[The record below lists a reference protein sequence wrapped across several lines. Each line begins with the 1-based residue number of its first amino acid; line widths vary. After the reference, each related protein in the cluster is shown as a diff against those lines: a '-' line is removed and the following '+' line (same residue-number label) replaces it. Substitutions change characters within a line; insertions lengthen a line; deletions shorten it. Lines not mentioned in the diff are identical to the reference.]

1 MALDDSERS
10 FLKKAVPFS
19 AFVAGLCCFS
29 PVVLVLLGL
38 STASFGSS
46 LAGTLYGSY
55 KWLFRSAGLLFL
67 LLSLFWY
74 FYRKEKVCSIDEAKK
89 QRRKII
95 NLVLITLILG
105 TLAYVIWL
113 YVVVEIIGVLLGLWS
128 WYS

>member
-1 MALDDSERS
+1 MPLDDNERS
-10 FLKKAVPFS
+10 FLKKTIPFS

-38 STASFGSS
+38 STASFASS

-55 KWLFRSAGLLFL
+55 KWVFRGIGLLIL
-67 LLSLFWY
+67 LLALFWY
-74 FYRKEKVCSIDEAKK
+74 FYKKEKVCTIDELKK
-89 QRRKII
+89 KRRKIL

-105 TLAYVIWL
+105 ILAYIVWL
-113 YVVVEIIGVLLGLWS
+113 YVVVEIIGVLLGIWS